1 MAFPLE
7 ILLFFLIALPISDVH
22 ADIIISPWR
31 YEAYNNFEG
40 GHRVGVTRKHH
51 RPKFSPSQ
59 WKEAHATFY
68 EGNSGTFGGAC
79 GYQDVV
85 KEGYGLDTTALSTA
99 LFNNGRTCG
108 ACFQIKCVNSQWCKG
123 QSSIYVTATDLCPPN
138 YSIPSDNGGW
148 CNPPRKHF
156 DLAIPAYLKFAEY
169 RGGIVPVIYRR
180 VPCKKEGGIRFT
192 MNGNPYFN
200 LVKVWNVGGAGEIVR
215 VQVMKDD
222 GKFKWTDL
230 RRNWGQNWDTDVR
243 LVGERLSFRVTASDG
258 RSSVSRRVAPK
269 YWQFGQTYEGKN
281 FP

>member
-156 DLAIPAYLKFAEY
+156 DLAIPSYLKFAEY

-180 VPCKKEGGIRFT
+180 LHIH
-192 MNGNPYFN
+192 
-200 LVKVWNVGGAGEIVR
+200 
-215 VQVMKDD
+215 
-222 GKFKWTDL
+222 DL
-230 RRNWGQNWDTDVR
+230 F
-243 LVGERLSFRVTASDG
+243 S
-258 RSSVSRRVAPK
+258 
-269 YWQFGQTYEGKN
+269 
-281 FP
+281 

>member
-1 MAFPLE
+1 MNGNSYFNLIKVWNVGGDGE
-7 ILLFFLIALPISDVH
+7 IVRVQVMKDDGKFKWTDLRQNWGQNWDTDVRLVGERLSFRVTASDGRSSVSRRV
-22 ADIIISPWR
+22 APKYWQFDIISPWR

-138 YSIPSDNGGW
+138 YSIPSDNGG
-148 CNPPRKHF
+148 
-156 DLAIPAYLKFAEY
+156 
-169 RGGIVPVIYRR
+169 
-180 VPCKKEGGIRFT
+180 
-192 MNGNPYFN
+192 
-200 LVKVWNVGGAGEIVR
+200 
-215 VQVMKDD
+215 
-222 GKFKWTDL
+222 
-230 RRNWGQNWDTDVR
+230 
-243 LVGERLSFRVTASDG
+243 
-258 RSSVSRRVAPK
+258 
-269 YWQFGQTYEGKN
+269 
-281 FP
+281 